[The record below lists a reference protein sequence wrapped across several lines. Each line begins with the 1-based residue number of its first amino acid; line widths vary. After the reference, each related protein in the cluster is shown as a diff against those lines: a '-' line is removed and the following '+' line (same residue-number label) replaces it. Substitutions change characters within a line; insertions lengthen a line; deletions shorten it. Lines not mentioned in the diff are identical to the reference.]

1 MNWKSLSRPAALVLM
16 LVLGLPGST
25 FAWSDAVYRL
35 ILRKAID
42 TLPKAQKKYFEAHRY
57 EMPSTTP
64 DEDPP
69 VRPEG
74 RRFAVDLLGVFPFSD
89 VPQDEEAVRARG
101 DAHVVGRLPFLLL
114 EAQGRL
120 VEAFKSG
127 DKEKILEAADAVA
140 ILAADLNNPLA
151 LSGNFDGQKTDQ
163 PGLSKRFTSLL
174 PDSMEGRLKL
184 NPEAARL
191 LENPRDYVFGTI
203 TRNHV
208 WVDNILYAD
217 RLAYR
222 GKSSY
227 GGSYFEAFELRTGRL
242 LAEILSNAA
251 ADVGSFW
258 YTAWTE
264 AGRPELR

>member
-1 MNWKSLSRPAALVLM
+1 MKPTILSRIGALLL
-16 LVLGLPGST
+16 LVFLPGTS

-35 ILRKAID
+35 VLRKAID

-57 EMPSTTP
+57 ELPSMTP

-69 VRPEG
+69 ARPEG
-74 RRFAVDLLGVFPFSD
+74 RRFAIDLLGAFPFAN
-89 VPQDEEAVRARG
+89 VPQDEKGIAANSDPAR
-101 DAHVVGRLPFLLL
+101 VGRLPFLLL

-120 VEAFKSG
+120 VEAFRAG
-127 DKEKILEAADAVA
+127 DKERILEAADAVA

-151 LSGNFDGQKTDQ
+151 LSENFDGQKTEQ
-163 PGLSKRFTSLL
+163 AGLSKRFTAQLA
-174 PDSMEGRLKL
+174 DAMEGRLKL

-217 RLAYR
+217 RLAFR
-222 GKSSY
+222 GKSAYS
-227 GGSYFEAFELRTGRL
+227 GPYFEAFELRTGRL
-242 LAEILSNAA
+242 LGEILSNAA

>member
-1 MNWKSLSRPAALVLM
+1 MKQKSLARLGACVLAVLIPGPA
-16 LVLGLPGST
+16 

-35 ILRKAID
+35 VIRKAID
-42 TLPKAQKKYFEAHRY
+42 TLPKAQKKYFEDHRY
-57 EMPSTTP
+57 EMPSLTP

-69 VRPEG
+69 TRPEG
-74 RRFAVDLLGVFPFSD
+74 RRFAIDLIGAFPFSD
-89 VPQDEEAVRARG
+89 VPQDEESVKAKADPRL
-101 DAHVVGRLPFLLL
+101 VGRLPFLLL
-114 EAQGRL
+114 EAQARL
-120 VEAFKSG
+120 VDAFKSG
-127 DKEKILEAADAVA
+127 DKERILEAADAVA

-151 LSGNFDGQKTDQ
+151 LSQNFDGQKTDQ
-163 PGLSKRFTSLL
+163 PGLSKRFTAQLAET
-174 PDSMEGRLKL
+174 MEGRLKL

-191 LENPRDYVFGTI
+191 LENPRDYVFGSMV
-203 TRNHV
+203 RNHV

-227 GGSYFEAFELRTGRL
+227 GGPYFEALELRAGRL
-242 LAEILSNAA
+242 LGEILSNAA

>member
-1 MNWKSLSRPAALVLM
+1 MKQKTLSRLGLLALVILA
-16 LVLGLPGST
+16 PGSA

-35 ILRKAID
+35 VMRKAID
-42 TLPKAQKKYFEAHRY
+42 TLPKAEKRYFEDHKY
-57 EMPSTTP
+57 EMPSLTP

-74 RRFAVDLLGVFPFSD
+74 RRFAIDLLGTFPFGD
-89 VPQDEEAVRARG
+89 LPREEPAVQAKADPR
-101 DAHVVGRLPFLLL
+101 VVGRLPFLLL
-114 EAQGRL
+114 EAQTRL

-127 DKEKILEAADAVA
+127 DKEKILREADAVA

-151 LSGNFDGQKTDQ
+151 LTENFDGQKTDQ
-163 PGLSKRFTSLL
+163 PGLSKRFTSQL
-174 PDSMEGRLKL
+174 PEGMEGRLKL

-191 LENPRDYVFGTI
+191 LENPRDYVFGSMV
-203 TRNHV
+203 RGHV

-217 RLAYR
+217 SLAHR

-227 GGSYFEAFELRTGRL
+227 GGPYFEALELRAGRL
-242 LAEILSNAA
+242 LGEILSNAA